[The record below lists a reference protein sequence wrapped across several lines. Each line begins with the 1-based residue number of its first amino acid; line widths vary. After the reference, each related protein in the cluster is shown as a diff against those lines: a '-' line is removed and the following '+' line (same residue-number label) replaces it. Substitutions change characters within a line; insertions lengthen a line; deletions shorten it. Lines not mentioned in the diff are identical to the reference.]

1 MQRSVGSLVPTWKAP
16 GVRPLSLLV
25 RRLLVSTLSA
35 AVRQL
40 GEVHRH
46 AAGLVAGQGSD
57 LDQSADLLTADNLV
71 WIGSQYLPRRT
82 PVILS

>member
-1 MQRSVGSLVPTWKAP
+1 MNKGILVLPFCKGLAATHRRSNSGSLAKFN
-16 GVRPLSLLV
+16 
-25 RRLLVSTLSA
+25 
-35 AVRQL
+35 
-40 GEVHRH
+40 RH
-46 AAGLVAGQGSD
+46 AAGLVAGQKSD